1 MGKVGQIFLTFAVIL
16 IPWILAINILRV
28 AAGGTQLYVYTILD
42 EFSKVDI
49 SFSRTLNVILTTISK
64 MKPYA
69 YDFFSLFEN
78 TGNVFADLF
87 RIVTG
92 IFNMLQMIVEVLF
105 LVVILVITVPLDL
118 FEFVVSVVNLFYFLV
133 GIDNLSF
140 NWHWNAFIPVV
151 KVL

>member
-64 MKPYA
+64 AKPYA
-69 YDFFSLFEN
+69 YDFFSLFEI

-87 RIVTG
+87 RIING
-92 IFNMLQMIVEVLF
+92 IFDLLQMMVEL
-105 LVVILVITVPLDL
+105 LALSATLVITVPLDL